1 MLALF
6 GVLASAFTFWVWVCD
21 AFIWCIIPHLFVQ
34 HAQWNHH
41 LMFVMI
47 RDGLFNSTSP
57 HVGIHLRP
65 LSGVNG
71 VFARLAL
78 KVFEDTRSYVM
89 CIQPP
94 ALLLLIDLF
103 ALWLFLFLSILSYF
117 SQIWINFWMNY
128 RVSYFCVCFR
138 GFHYTSLHPS
148 NGRDAFPL
156 LLYFSLSNEME
167 RIVL

>member
-1 MLALF
+1 MHYL
-6 GVLASAFTFWVWVCD
+6 SIIQCVCL
-21 AFIWCIIPHLFVQ
+21 CVCVCT
-34 HAQWNHH
+34 HAQWSHH

-78 KVFEDTRSYVM
+78 KVFEDTRPDVM

-94 ALLLLIDLF
+94 ALLLLIDLLCF
-103 ALWLFLFLSILSYF
+103 CLFSAC
-117 SQIWINFWMNY
+117 
-128 RVSYFCVCFR
+128 FCC
-138 GFHYTSLHPS
+138 
-148 NGRDAFPL
+148 
-156 LLYFSLSNEME
+156 FSLFCHIFSNLNESLVE
-167 RIVL
+167 ISCQFSVCIFRKLPLHITASIKQHRCFPFF